1 MELDHPRATLVHE
14 CKTAEILHGPSPCL
28 SFLGL
33 IHVALKPLTELS
45 LLNQHKTQAM
55 TGRDGDLQLRAN
67 FKTFKT
73 DFGSLSMDRKSLM
86 N

>member
-1 MELDHPRATLVHE
+1 MELDHPRATLAHE
-14 CKTAEILHGPSPCL
+14 YKTAENLHGPSPYL

-33 IHVALKPLTELS
+33 IHVAVKPLRELS
-45 LLNQHKTQAM
+45 LLNQRKTWAM
-55 TGRDGDLQLRAN
+55 SGRDSDQQLRAN
-67 FKTFKT
+67 FKTLKT

>member
-14 CKTAEILHGPSPCL
+14 YKTAENLHGPSPCL

-33 IHVALKPLTELS
+33 IHVAMKPLTELS
-45 LLNQHKTQAM
+45 LLNQRKTWAM
-55 TGRDGDLQLRAN
+55 SGRASDQQPRAN
-67 FKTFKT
+67 FKTLKT

-86 N
+86 S